1 MRIGVTGAS
10 GLVGFNFC
18 ELAQS
23 KKNHLNILIR
33 KDIDYLK
40 KIKAKKFY
48 GTLDDIETL
57 EKFCSCIYPKLV
69 IYIFG
74 AFSQTRRI

>member
-48 GTLDDIETL
+48 
-57 EKFCSCIYPKLV
+57 
-69 IYIFG
+69 
-74 AFSQTRRI
+74 